1 MAFLIATVLLC
12 LSALFVVGLGCVY
25 HFVRYRRLRAELDR
39 RNQESLKLHAFLHDL
54 TQLFSSEARER
65 AVHRALLGGAR
76 EVLAA
81 SHAGLYR
88 VDPETRRVV
97 PLMLDAGLP
106 PLVSARTPQP
116 LDGEELTSWRLLA
129 GEELGAGVLGK
140 AALGADP
147 VLIADL
153 GQMDELDGHGAR
165 LRDGWSVI
173 LAPMQTGQG
182 QNALLAVAREP
193 TEPPYT
199 EIEVELAR
207 SVAEQCAFALQS
219 STAHATATERRNLRA
234 ELDRAAQVQ
243 QVLVPRTLPAPP
255 GWKLELRAQPAR
267 ILSGDF
273 HSMEGNGRPVLVVA
287 DVCGKGLGS
296 ALLGAMSRSS
306 LSLALEEGAD
316 LRAAACRVNRRL
328 YPDIR
333 EDMHVT
339 LALVALGQDGDIEV
353 LRAGHEAPL
362 HYNAQ
367 TGEVKELVPLGLS
380 LGIDPG
386 RVFERV
392 TQTLTTHLN
401 AGDLLVVYTD
411 GVTEA
416 VSPDGE
422 EYGPQRLI
430 QLVQQR
436 GSEGAS
442 GLSQALA
449 EDHQKF
455 TGDLP
460 ALDDITVVVLEKE

>member
-1 MAFLIATVLLC
+1 MAFLLATVLLS
-12 LSALFVVGLGCVY
+12 LGALFVVGLGCLY
-25 HFVRYRRLRAELDR
+25 NFVRHRRLQAELTR
-39 RNQESLKLHAFLHDL
+39 RNQESLKLHAFVHDL

-65 AVHRALLGGAR
+65 VVHRALLGGAR
-76 EVLAA
+76 EVLGAN
-81 SHAGLYR
+81 HAGLYR
-88 VDPETRRVV
+88 VDSDTGRVV

-106 PLVSARTPQP
+106 PLISASSRQP
-116 LDGEELTSWRLLA
+116 LDGQELTSWRLLA
-129 GEELGAGVLGK
+129 GEALGSGVLGK
-140 AALGADP
+140 AALGTDP
-147 VLIADL
+147 VLIQDL
-153 GQMDELDGHGAR
+153 GQIDELDGHSAR

-173 LAPMQTGQG
+173 LAPMQTGLG

-199 EIEVELAR
+199 EIEMELAR

-219 STAHATATERRNLRA
+219 STAHATAAERRNLRA

-243 QVLVPRTLPAPP
+243 QVLVPRTLIAPP

-273 HSMEGNGRPVLVVA
+273 HGMEGGGRPVLVVA

-306 LSLALEEGAD
+306 LSLALEDGAD
-316 LRAAACRVNRRL
+316 LKAAASRVNRRL

-339 LALVALGQDGDIEV
+339 LALVALEETGDIEV

-362 HYNAQ
+362 HYNAE
-367 TGEVKELVPLGLS
+367 TGEVRELVPLGLS

-386 RVFERV
+386 AVFDRI
-392 TQTLTTHLN
+392 TQTQQAHLN
-401 AGDLLVVYTD
+401 PGDLLVVYTD

-416 VSPDGE
+416 VNAEGE
-422 EYGPQRLI
+422 EFGPQRLI

-436 GSEGAS
+436 GAEGAS

-449 EDHQKF
+449 EAHHEF

-460 ALDDITVVVLEKE
+460 ALDDITVAVLEKK